1 MQRARKWVRRHPSV
15 PAAAAVLL
23 FLLTAA
29 SVGSALLVRA
39 EQRKTRDAYDAERRC
54 AKEAEDR
61 LRLARRSVDDIL
73 QTAEQELGDNP
84 MMQGLR
90 KKLLEWALS
99 YYQEFVQQRT
109 DDPDFQ
115 ADLAATRD
123 RIQKILA
130 DLAELEGSGRL
141 FLLNLPEVQ
150 DDLRVT
156 PDQRKQFDALN
167 DRLRACREELFQD
180 IRRLSVEEKRSRFL
194 DVTRENEAGVAGI
207 LDPIQQ
213 ARLRQIDL
221 QTKGPTA
228 FRDPLVVATLNL
240 TPEQQDRIKVI
251 EADRMFLFRPD
262 GPRPDGPRPGGPG
275 GPPFGPKKGP
285 DDMRRPDVDRILAI
299 LTEDQRAR
307 WQELTGRP
315 FAGRRP
321 FGGGPGPGGRFGPPG
336 PGPGGPGGPCAEEG
350 LSRPAAL
357 VRIG

>member
-1 MQRARKWVRRHPSV
+1 
-15 PAAAAVLL
+15 LL
-23 FLLTAA
+23 FLLTLA
-29 SVGSALLVRA
+29 SIGSALLIRN
-39 EQRKTRDAYDAERRC
+39 AYDGERRR

-109 DDPDFQ
+109 DDPEFQ

-123 RIQKILA
+123 RIQKILS

-141 FLLNLPEVQ
+141 FLLNLPDVQ
-150 DDLRVT
+150 EDLRVT
-156 PDQRKQFDALN
+156 ADQQKQLDILN
-167 DRLRACREELFQD
+167 DRLRARREELFQD

-221 QTKGPTA
+221 QTKGPMA
-228 FRDPLVVATLNL
+228 FRDPAVVAALKL
-240 TPEQQDRIKVI
+240 TPEQQDRIKLI
-251 EADRMFLFRPD
+251 EADRMFMFRPD
-262 GPRPDGPRPGGPG
+262 GPRPDGHRGPGPG

-285 DDMRRPDVDRILAI
+285 DQMRRPDMVPILAV
-299 LTEDQRAR
+299 LTDDQQAR

-315 FAGRRP
+315 FNGRRP
-321 FGGGPGPGGRFGPPG
+321 FGGGPGGPGGRFGPPPGGG
-336 PGPGGPGGPCAEEG
+336 PGPGPD
-350 LSRPAAL
+350 R
-357 VRIG
+357 